1 MNEIIGMDITE
12 LEGVMQLIGEPKY
25 RAKQLFSWFHNKLI
39 WDYNQMSNLS
49 IGLRKKLVS
58 SYEIAPIKMADKL
71 VSSIDSTT
79 KYLFELED
87 GNIIESVLMKY
98 KHGNSVCIST
108 QVGCRMGC
116 KFCAST
122 IDGLV
127 RNLTVAE
134 MLAQVYSIALD
145 TKERVS
151 NVVLMGSG
159 EPLER
164 LDITTKF
171 IKLIN
176 MEEGQNIG
184 TRHIT
189 VSTCGLVNSILE
201 LAQLKLQITLA
212 ISLHAA
218 CDDRRKQIMPIA
230 KKYNIAQ
237 VLDAC
242 NVYTDITSRR
252 VSFEY
257 ALIQNNNDSLEDAHA
272 LGRLLKGMLCHV
284 NLIPVNTVNESGF
297 ICTTDEGIRKF
308 YEVLKSYN
316 IETTVRRT
324 LGQDIDAAC
333 GQLRRRYLLEAKD
346 RGEC

>member
-1 MNEIIGMDITE
+1 MNELIGMDIQE
-12 LEGVMQLIGEPKY
+12 LEEVMKALDEPKY
-25 RAKQLFSWFHNKLI
+25 RAKQLFSWLHNRLV
-39 WDYNQMSNLS
+39 WDYEQMSNLS
-49 IGLRKKLVS
+49 IGLRKKLINA
-58 SYEIAPIKMADKL
+58 YEIEPLKIVDKL
-71 VSSIDSTT
+71 VSEIDSTT
-79 KYLFELED
+79 KYLFELSD

-134 MLAQVYSIALD
+134 LLAQVYCIVQD
-145 TKERVS
+145 TQERVS

-189 VSTCGLVNSILE
+189 ISTCGLVNAILD
-201 LAQLKLQITLA
+201 LAKLKLQITLA

-218 CDDRRKQIMPIA
+218 CDERRKQIMPIA
-230 KKYNIAQ
+230 NKYSIQ
-237 VLDAC
+237 QTLKAC
-242 NVYTDITSRR
+242 KIYANTTGRR

-257 ALIQNNNDSLEDAHA
+257 ALIKGNNDSLNDAHA
-272 LGRLLKGMLCHV
+272 LGKLLRGMLCHV
-284 NLIPVNTVNESGF
+284 NLIPVNQVSGTSF
-297 ICTTDEGIRKF
+297 ISTSDRETQAFCN
-308 YEVLKSYN
+308 VLKSYN
-316 IETTVRRT
+316 IETTIRRT

-333 GQLRRRYLLEAKD
+333 GQLRRRYLSSNLLK
-346 RGEC
+346 G